1 MREKGGELM
10 RGRTRGAVAVATVV
24 VLTVGGGG
32 VAFADDLSPKD
43 IYERAA
49 PSTVHVIGTYGG
61 GTGVVYDADKGLIVT
76 NAHVVQGEPSLRVA
90 VEDRAPVPARL
101 LGIDPCEDLA
111 VLTFSHAQ
119 PDLKEAKFGDS
130 KDVAFADNVTAL
142 GYPASIEAQGAQ
154 KPVFTTGAVQ
164 NPDVKDSAPDA
175 TLPRYPSTIQHSA
188 TINPGN
194 SGGPLLNGKAE
205 VVGINTLSLQG
216 GGTQGQFYAISSDHV
231 RPLLDQLAAGDRKN
245 DPGWQLVDLKNPNL
259 ADYFAEE
266 DAAKVAQTQKALK
279 DVDGMMVVYTMTNSP
294 AYKAKLGTGDVITAM
309 KDTSVASL
317 AEVCDVLQSA
327 APGETVPVDGVYSP
341 VNADGKEMKSGE
353 GWSTDLVIG
362 KDKQ

>member
-1 MREKGGELM
+1 MKR
-10 RGRTRGAVAVATVV
+10 RTRGAVALATMVA
-24 VLTVGGGG
+24 LTAGSGG
-32 VAFADDLSPKD
+32 VAFAGDLPPKD

-49 PSTVHVIGTYGG
+49 PSTVHVIGTYGSG
-61 GTGVVYDADKGLIVT
+61 SGVIYDADKGLIVT

-90 VEDRAPVPARL
+90 VEDRSPVAARL

-111 VLTFSHAQ
+111 VLTFSHPQ

-130 KDVAFADNVTAL
+130 KEIGFADNVTAL
-142 GYPASIEAQGAQ
+142 GYPDSIEAQGAQ

-164 NPDVKDSAPDA
+164 NPDVRDSAPDP

-194 SGGPLLNGKAE
+194 SGGPLLNGRAE
-205 VVGINTLSLQG
+205 VIGVNTLSLTG
-216 GGTQGQFYAISSDHV
+216 GGMQGQFYAISSNHL
-231 RPLLDQLAAGDRKN
+231 RPLLDQLAGGDVKN
-245 DPGWQLVDLKNPNL
+245 DLGWQLVDLKNPAL

-279 DVDGMMVVYTMTNSP
+279 DVDGMMVLYTLTNSP
-294 AYKAKLGTGDVITAM
+294 AAKAKLGSGDVITTM
-309 KDTSVASL
+309 KDTPVTSL

-327 APGETVPVDGVYSP
+327 APGESVPVGGVYSP
-341 VNADGKEMKSGE
+341 INADGEKMKSGE
-353 GWSTDLVIG
+353 TWTTDLVIDKG
-362 KDKQ
+362 KQ